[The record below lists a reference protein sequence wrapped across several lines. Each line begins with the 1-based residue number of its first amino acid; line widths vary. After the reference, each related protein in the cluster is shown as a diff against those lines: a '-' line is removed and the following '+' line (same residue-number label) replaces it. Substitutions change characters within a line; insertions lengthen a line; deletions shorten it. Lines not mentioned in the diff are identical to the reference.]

1 MRPAGGIQ
9 SLCRH
14 RQAVIILQLAH
25 FSTGYCQTVKCMSIY
40 FHCSSKILPPAI
52 STRHTDNRNWG
63 DNHKS
68 FWKDKRKN
76 TIVDQENKSWNR
88 KIKKEKKTFTKESK
102 EANSYRYSLSGK
114 NSYSFFS
121 FDATPPKKRQQTGV
135 DSKEKHHSKHKSNKK
150 RRKLKVES
158 RRRVEGV
165 KRRSEAA
172 EKAGKADKADKAE
185 EAKESPLYTY
195 SLSDKASRSH
205 AYFWSGVS
213 QSKQSSALHES
224 EGGVV
229 RLDTGAD
236 SQPARARTTN
246 ILAELRT
253 NLVNFQHQSKLLTKI
268 FLCKISQR
276 FEFC

>member
-25 FSTGYCQTVKCMSIY
+25 FSTGYCQTVKCMSIC

-52 STRHTDNRNWG
+52 STSHTDNRNWG

-76 TIVDQENKSWNR
+76 TIVEQENKSWNR

-172 EKAGKADKADKAE
+172 EKAGKAEKADKAE

-268 FLCKISQR
+268 FLCKLTKT